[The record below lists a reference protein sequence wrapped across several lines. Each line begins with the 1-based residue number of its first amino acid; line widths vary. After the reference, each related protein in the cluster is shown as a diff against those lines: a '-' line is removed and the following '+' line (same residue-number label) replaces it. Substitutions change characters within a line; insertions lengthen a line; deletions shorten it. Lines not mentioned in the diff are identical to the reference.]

1 MKLELR
7 LGYDEPETVRA
18 LFQEYTDMLYRED
31 PAIARYLQQQHYQEE
46 LIHLEAKYGLPRGRL
61 YLAWLDNQAAGCA
74 ALRPMEQGGCELKR
88 LYVRPQFRG
97 HGIGRKLAAKLIAD
111 AREIGYSHILLDTL
125 SFLTD
130 AIALY
135 PKLGFYEVER
145 YNDSPMENA
154 VYMRLDLNGQPPLP

>member
-18 LFQEYTDMLYRED
+18 LFQEYTDMLVRED
-31 PAIARYLQQQHYQEE
+31 PTIARYLQQQNYQAE
-46 LIHLEAKYGLPRGRL
+46 LIHLEAKYGLPDGRL
-61 YLAWLDNQAAGCA
+61 YLAWLDDQPAGCA
-74 ALRPMEQGGCELKR
+74 ALRPMDQGCCELKR

-97 HGIGRKLAAKLIAD
+97 HGLGRKLADQIIAD
-111 AREIGYSHILLDTL
+111 AREIGYSHMLLDTL
-125 SFLTD
+125 SFLKD

-145 YNDSPMENA
+145 YNNSPMENA
-154 VYMRLDLNGQPPLP
+154 VYMRRDLNRQP

>member
-18 LFQEYTDMLYRED
+18 LFQEYTDMLHQGD
-31 PAIARYLQQQHYQEE
+31 PTIAQYLQQQNYKDE
-46 LIHLEAKYGLPRGRL
+46 LIHLQAKYGLPHGRL
-61 YLAWLDNQAAGCA
+61 YLAWLDDQAAGCV
-74 ALRPMEQGGCELKR
+74 ALRPMDQGCCELKR

-97 HGIGRKLAAKLIAD
+97 HGLGRKLVDQMIAD
-111 AREIGYSHILLDTL
+111 ARKIGYSHMLLDTL
-125 SFLTD
+125 SFLPN

-135 PKLGFYEVER
+135 REMGFYEVER

-154 VYMRLDLNGQPPLP
+154 VYMRLDLK